1 MEVLLRWE
9 ALLGPR
15 GLGLATRVPHPDSPG
30 MSLAGL
36 PAGQDGRQAALP
48 PTLGEPLADRQVGA
62 HLAEDHRED
71 LPAVDRVPDPMP
83 TRKEGTTTERPPT
96 RTARAPSTRGRLATP
111 NSTV

>member
-1 MEVLLRWE
+1 MGALLRWE
-9 ALLGPR
+9 DPLGLQGPA
-15 GLGLATRVPHPDSPG
+15 LATRARHPDFPG
-30 MSLAGL
+30 TFLAGP
-36 PAGQDGRQAALP
+36 PADQGGRRAALP

-71 LPAVDRVPDPMP
+71 LPAVDRVPDPTP

-96 RTARAPSTRGRLATP
+96 RTARAPSTRGKLATP